1 MLLRIPAI
9 VRRLGTTKTMNVP
22 PESRQKASC
31 DPPGSPT
38 SLLVA

>member
-31 DPPGSPT
+31 DQPGAQLAS
-38 SLLVA
+38 